1 VRMNDRPADV
11 VLSDLAKAEVFPALA
26 LARQTEEVRHLDYH
40 ATAYFIPADFEVQ
53 KHDYGS
59 TNEGRGY
66 SNWGRTAAS
75 RLLRSAATLD
85 STRPLRRNI
94 HPNLT
99 HWYNYSLKQNARR
112 LLPRVSTSVEK

>member
-1 VRMNDRPADV
+1 VIEFRAKKNLTRRSSMDLCMDSLN
-11 VLSDLAKAEVFPALA
+11 LSE
-26 LARQTEEVRHLDYH
+26 HSCSSWS
-40 ATAYFIPADFEVQ
+40 YFSAFEVQ

-66 SNWGRTAAS
+66 SNWGRTAVS

-99 HWYNYSLKQNARR
+99 HWYIYSLKQNARR